1 MLLKS
6 RFEQL
11 DNREKIVLLSSAVI
25 LTLILFYLLVIMPFF
40 NKKQKLDN
48 IIIEQQATLQWMYS
62 AANEIQQLRV
72 SPTVPTSKN
81 TTSLLTLVDNQTASL
96 GKVNKRIEPQGN
108 QAVQISFE
116 AVNFSALVQW
126 LAALHRQQIQVIAM
140 TIEPLAT
147 PDKVMAR
154 LTLQQ

>member
-6 RFEQL
+6 WLEHL
-11 DNREKIVLLSSAVI
+11 DNREKIVLLSGAVI
-25 LTLILFYLLVIMPFF
+25 LTVILIYFLGIAPLID
-40 NKKQKLDN
+40 KKQQLDN
-48 IIIEQQATLQWMYS
+48 IIMEQQATLQWMYS

-72 SPTVPTSKN
+72 SPATPTSKN
-81 TTSLLTLVDNQTASL
+81 TTSLLTLIDNQTTSL

-116 AVNFSALVQW
+116 AVNFSALIQW
-126 LAALHRQQIQVIAM
+126 LAALHQQQIQVTAM

-147 PDKVMAR
+147 PDKVTAR